1 MYLCDAYESYTFRLY
16 GENLVF
22 IYRFLQLSANL
33 RWIIYGLCDF
43 LIISLDSLI
52 VLYSQRWLFDLHLFV
67 VLWFFYDKQDNV
79 F

>member
-67 VLWFFYDKQDNV
+67 VL
-79 F
+79 